1 MVDQN
6 AESTDANF
14 RFDGFVS
21 GEMRAESSPRLLH
34 PMKEHFGLAIDKSR
48 FQEESGFEP
57 TRRVSTFLT

>member
-48 FQEESGFEP
+48 FQVLSD
-57 TRRVSTFLT
+57 

>member
-48 FQEESGFEP
+48 FQVLSDKRAQASVFI
-57 TRRVSTFLT
+57 